1 MHHWRA
7 PTCRLTANL
16 SFAAV
21 LAWLSFA
28 SAHAEQVLRVGMT
41 AADIPTT
48 GGIPNNGGEGYRF
61 LGFPA
66 FDALVNW
73 DFKHT
78 DQTAEVTPGL
88 ATSWEIDEVDHTRWI
103 FHLRKG
109 VKFHDGT
116 DFNADAVVFNLG
128 RIYDDKSPQFD
139 ATSSPIVRAVV
150 SMVARWEKLDDNAV
164 AIYTT
169 VPFSHFPY
177 LVTRILMVSPAA
189 WEKAGRNWVEFA
201 KAPAGTGP
209 FKITK
214 VTPRVSVEMSRNDN
228 YWDETRRPKLDRM
241 VVMPMPEANTRVAAL
256 RSGEVDWIE
265 VPPPDMMDSL
275 RKAGFQISLWPYP
288 HTWPYVL
295 NVTGQS
301 PFADRRVRQAANY
314 AIDREGLVSLLNGS
328 ATPATGLY
336 PTEHPVFGT
345 PANQYRFDPEKSK
358 ALLKE
363 AGHDNRPVKVK
374 VMISTSGSGQMMP
387 LPMNEL
393 LQQSMQTAGFD
404 LDFEVV
410 EWGAM
415 LLGYRSAPD
424 APASKGVDALNI
436 SLSYTDPSS
445 MFRYHHGT
453 SYSPKNQNWGH
464 WSDPRLDDLLT
475 RAQETFD
482 PSARD
487 KILAEAHGFVVDE
500 APWVWIVH
508 DLNPRAMSPKV
519 KGFRP
524 AQSWFQDFT
533 SISID

>member
-7 PTCRLTANL
+7 PARGLIARLG
-16 SFAAV
+16 FAAV
-21 LAWLSFA
+21 VAWLPFTTA
-28 SAHAEQVLRVGMT
+28 QAEQVLRVGMT

-61 LGFPA
+61 LGVPA

-88 ATSWEIDEVDHTRWI
+88 ATSWEIDEADHTRWL

-128 RIYDDKSPQFD
+128 RIYDDKAPQFD

-150 SMVARWEKLDDNAV
+150 SMVARWEKLDDYTV

-177 LVTRILMVSPAA
+177 LVTRILMVSPSA
-189 WEKAGRNWVEFA
+189 WEKAGRNWVEFG

-228 YWDETRRPKLDRM
+228 YWDESRRPKLDRM

-256 RSGEVDWIE
+256 RSGQVDWIE
-265 VPPPDMMDSL
+265 VPPPDMIDSL

-295 NVTGQS
+295 NVTGKS
-301 PFADRRVRQAANY
+301 PFADPRVRQAANY
-314 AIDREGLVSLLNGS
+314 AIDREGLVNLLNGS
-328 ATPATGLY
+328 AKPADGLY
-336 PTEHPVFGT
+336 PSEHPVFGT
-345 PANQYRFDPEKSK
+345 PANHYRFDPEKSK

-363 AGHDNRPVKVK
+363 AGYDNRPVKVK

-387 LPMNEL
+387 LPMNEF
-393 LQQSMQTAGFD
+393 LQQSMQAAGFD
-404 LDFEVV
+404 LEFEVV

-424 APASKGVDALNI
+424 APASKGADALNI

-445 MFRYHHGT
+445 MFRYHHST

-464 WSDPRLDDLLT
+464 WSDPRLDDLLM

-487 KILAEAHGFVVDE
+487 KILAEAHGLVVDE

-519 KGFRP
+519 KGFKP
-524 AQSWFQDFT
+524 AQSWYQDFT